1 MRKAGIL
8 MPVAS
13 LPGPHGVG
21 DFGKEAYRF
30 VDMITE
36 AGFKLWQI
44 LPLNP
49 LGYGNSPYQAYSSRA
64 LDERYVSLE
73 QLRDEGLL
81 TELPES
87 QRTDTIDYQSSQLIK
102 REYLWKSYRRFN
114 GAQDY
119 TDFVSQKWVRDYAV
133 FITFKEHNDNRCWV
147 EWPDEFKNYPVT
159 HENWLQE
166 QFAETIRFH
175 CYVQYQLYRQFNA
188 LKKYANEK
196 GIEIMGDMPFYVGID
211 SDDVYYNR
219 DYFLLYD
226 DGRPEWI
233 AGVPP
238 DYFSATGQRW
248 GNPLYDWDHLRRNKY
263 DFWFERIA
271 DAAKIY
277 DIVRIDH
284 FRAFDTYWKIHSSE
298 ETAINGEWI
307 VNSGHDFFRRFYR
320 QYPDINIIA
329 EDLGDLR
336 PEVGKL
342 RDDFNLMGMLVQ
354 EFNFFDETR
363 EHQICYIGTHDNE
376 SLRKWYRDMDPKEKY
391 AVSRFICK
399 KYPKIRGLDRF
410 LQYCLDSRCEIAV
423 LSVNDILHDTRRINL
438 PGTIGSPNWE
448 YKIAGFRGL
457 YTRLKKIR
465 GMIEAANR

>member
-147 EWPDEFKNYPVT
+147 EWPDEFY
-159 HENWLQE
+159 
-166 QFAETIRFH
+166 
-175 CYVQYQLYRQFNA
+175 
-188 LKKYANEK
+188 
-196 GIEIMGDMPFYVGID
+196 IMITAVG
-211 SDDVYYNR
+211 
-219 DYFLLYD
+219 
-226 DGRPEWI
+226 
-233 AGVPP
+233 
-238 DYFSATGQRW
+238 
-248 GNPLYDWDHLRRNKY
+248 
-263 DFWFERIA
+263 
-271 DAAKIY
+271 
-277 DIVRIDH
+277 
-284 FRAFDTYWKIHSSE
+284 
-298 ETAINGEWI
+298 
-307 VNSGHDFFRRFYR
+307 
-320 QYPDINIIA
+320 
-329 EDLGDLR
+329 
-336 PEVGKL
+336 
-342 RDDFNLMGMLVQ
+342 
-354 EFNFFDETR
+354 
-363 EHQICYIGTHDNE
+363 
-376 SLRKWYRDMDPKEKY
+376 
-391 AVSRFICK
+391 
-399 KYPKIRGLDRF
+399 
-410 LQYCLDSRCEIAV
+410 
-423 LSVNDILHDTRRINL
+423 
-438 PGTIGSPNWE
+438 
-448 YKIAGFRGL
+448 
-457 YTRLKKIR
+457 
-465 GMIEAANR
+465 